1 MAQSL
6 PNANPPPPGGTPRLK
21 PTAYP
26 LYELAKNAVH
36 GHAMI
41 AERVAEDIARVAAEH
56 RERQAAGTAAR
67 AGQLAGADGAS

>member
-1 MAQSL
+1 MAQS
-6 PNANPPPPGGTPRLK
+6 PNSSLTPPPGGTPRLK

-26 LYELAKNAVH
+26 LYDLAKNAVH

-56 RERQAAGTAAR
+56 AERRAAGAAAR
-67 AGQLAGADGAS
+67 TSAAAQLERG